1 MYFKKYFVVY
11 REILKQ
17 VQNDIDYLKKIFTYQ
32 TKINRLAEFIS
43 ASHNSTIKT
52 KF

>member
-1 MYFKKYFVVY
+1 MYFKKYLVLY
-11 REILKQ
+11 DEILKQ
-17 VQNDIDYLKKIFTYQ
+17 VQNDMGYLKKKLLIKLELNCQ
-32 TKINRLAEFIS
+32 AEFIS